1 MPGLQGWSN
10 TDFSRAAY
18 STTARHLTTV
28 ENNAMRNFPFLA
40 LIEENDR
47 IETGCSGRGMD
58 WRIKYR
64 NHDVEGNRG
73 EGPRAFNR
81 KNLRTMAYLGYRGYQ
96 VTDIIY
102 RKELKENRGP
112 EALVKIMDNFRSD
125 LTDSLQQHL
134 GRQVFVDGEATGNED
149 TWHGLDS
156 MFGISAGNTLAAA
169 GSGSHS
175 RAQADLLAVPDDTYA
190 GIDTDLGGLG
200 GEQEASVMWPL
211 GVADSEYDAWSPMIA
226 IHDTDYFDT
235 PLGGTPTAHAVLEE
249 VLRFCIINAARN
261 ATLDEQITQ
270 VLLDRSLYQSLVRQF
285 AGKEKL
291 NITKGEGPATLS
303 SIGFKN
309 VLNFDGVEV
318 TWDAAV
324 PSNRGY
330 GFNINGIDLKSMED
344 EGLFH
349 LDEVEYDM
357 TDQGFRVALSTLS
370 NMRFKS
376 GPRNAFKLIP
386 YAATA

>member
-1 MPGLQGWSN
+1 MPTLQGWSN

-18 STTARHLTTV
+18 STTARHITEI

-40 LIEENDR
+40 LIESSDR

-58 WRIKYR
+58 WRVKYR

-73 EGPRAFNR
+73 EGPRNFVR
-81 KNLRTMAYLGYRGYQ
+81 KNLRTMAYLQYRGYQ

-112 EALVKIMDNFRSD
+112 EALVKIMENFRTD

-149 TWHGLDS
+149 CWHGFDS
-156 MFGISAGNTLAAA
+156 MYGITAAVTLAAD
-169 GSGSHS
+169 GTGSHS
-175 RAQADLLAVPDDTYA
+175 RSQSDLLAVPDDTYA
-190 GIDTDLGGLG
+190 GIDTDLGALG

-211 GVADSEYDAWSPMIA
+211 GVANVEYDAWSPMVL

-235 PLGGTPTAHAVLEE
+235 PLGGSPTAAAVLEE
-249 VLRFCIINAARN
+249 VLRFGVINAARN
-261 ATLDEQITQ
+261 ATMDEQITQ
-270 VLLDRSLYQSLVRQF
+270 ILLDRALYQSLVRQY
-285 AGKEKL
+285 AGKERL
-291 NITKGEGPATLS
+291 LVQKGEGPS
-303 SIGFKN
+303 SLASLGFKN

-349 LDEVEYDM
+349 VDDVEYDI
-357 TDQGFRVALSTLS
+357 TDQGFRTALSTLS
-370 NMRFKS
+370 NLRYKS
-376 GPRNAFKLIP
+376 GPRNSFKIIP
-386 YAATA
+386 YSATA